1 MKQQN
6 KIPFLNQKFDPRTF
20 FTIFKK
26 NFWVIIIIGVVSVGV
41 GFAYYRYTLP
51 VFKATSI
58 LQIKNENKTNQIL
71 GINNVGMETDLA
83 PVIELIR
90 SHEFLKTVVAT
101 LPLEI
106 SYYRQ
111 GTFLSTELY
120 GSTPFEVK
128 YRLNNPV
135 ILDQNIICEFVDYKC
150 HLSYEI
156 NGEIYEY
163 RINPE
168 EWQSVF
174 GMEILIHFPTKKDM
188 EIELDAD
195 NKSQYYFTIN
205 DPNTVLYRI
214 SANLNIQVLNET
226 AGTILITYYDYNAS
240 KAADITNT
248 IAEKFIEFDGTKK
261 KESANNIINYID
273 QQMENVF
280 AQLNLTERDLHD
292 FRVQNNIKA
301 TNDNVLFNKANL
313 YTSKI
318 SELETKLLNID
329 FEIMTLEKIAI
340 KIKSEPELKTYEI
353 LAMLSGQQSE
363 TFLSEMINSL
373 QELLSRKEILLFDVT
388 ANNHKIKVIDEQI
401 QSKKDIIVD
410 FVNSTILRLG
420 EEKTEYAK
428 RINEIESQVFVDSS
442 YDEIEYARLMRLY
455 AINED
460 FYSQLIQTKA
470 ETMISQAGYV
480 SVNLILEKASVPAYP
495 DYPALRKVFMLSVI
509 IAFVISAM
517 FILLKYLLYNKIL
530 STVDI
535 SEYTDI
541 PVIGG
546 VPEAKL
552 DMSVSQ
558 VVVHKRP
565 KSMMAEAFR
574 SIRNNLD
581 FYPIKDKCR
590 VITVSSTI
598 AGEGKTFVGI
608 NIAAIYAMTGK
619 RVLIMDF
626 DLRKPRLD
634 KCFSVSNLKG
644 VSTILIKK
652 HNYEECLHN
661 SEIENLHFITSG
673 PLPPNPAELILGK
686 NLVNL
691 VDEVKKDFDVVI
703 IDTPP
708 VGIVTDALVTYRL
721 AHNPIYVM
729 RASISPKSFIS
740 NVDSFAQDS
749 KLDNLGIILNGIER
763 STSRYGY
770 GYKSGYG
777 YQYGY
782 RSYGYGYGYLTKI
795 HNSYYGEEVETKY
808 LIFNRLINR
817 IKKLKK

>member
-1 MKQQN
+1 MKQQT
-6 KIPFLNQKFDPRTF
+6 KVPFLNQKFDPRTF
-20 FTIFKK
+20 FTLFKR
-26 NFWVIIIIGVVSVGV
+26 NFWIVLIIGFVCVGA
-41 GFAYYRYTLP
+41 GLAYYRYTLP

-71 GINNVGMETDLA
+71 GINNVGLETDLA
-83 PVIELIR
+83 PVIELLR
-90 SHEFLKTVVAT
+90 SHEFLKTVVSS

-106 SYYRQ
+106 SYFRQ

-120 GSTPFEVK
+120 GSTPFEIK

-135 ILDQNIICEFVDYKC
+135 ILDQKILCEFVDLKC

-156 NGEIYEY
+156 NGELYEY

-168 EWQSVF
+168 EWQSIF

-188 EIELDAD
+188 ETELDSD
-195 NKSQYYFTIN
+195 NKSQYFFTIN
-205 DPNTVLYRI
+205 DPNTVLYSI
-214 SANLNIQVLNET
+214 SANLNVQILNET

-248 IAEKFIEFDGTKK
+248 IAEKFIQFDEDKK
-261 KESANNIINYID
+261 KESANNIITYID
-273 QQMENVF
+273 LQMENVF
-280 AQLNLTERDLHD
+280 SQLNSTEKDLHD
-292 FRVQNNIKA
+292 FRSINNIRSS
-301 TNDNVLFNKANL
+301 NDNILFNKANL
-313 YTSKI
+313 YTAKI
-318 SELETKLLNID
+318 SELETNLLNID
-329 FEIMTLEKIAI
+329 FEIMTLEKVAK
-340 KIKSEPELKTYEI
+340 KIKLEPELKTYEI

-363 TFLSEMINSL
+363 TFLSDMINSL
-373 QELLSRKEILLFDVT
+373 QELLSRKEVLLFDVT
-388 ANNHKIKVIDEQI
+388 NNNHKIKVIDEQI

-410 FVNSTILRLG
+410 FVNSTIIRLN
-420 EEKTEYAK
+420 EEKSEYVK
-428 RINEIESQVFVDSS
+428 RISEIESQVFVDSA
-442 YDEIEYARLMRLY
+442 YDEIEYARLLRLY
-455 AINED
+455 AINEE

-480 SVNLILEKASVPAYP
+480 SVNLILEKASVPGYP
-495 DYPALRKVFMLSVI
+495 DYPALRKVFMMSVI
-509 IAFVISAM
+509 IAFVLSAM
-517 FILLKYLLYNKIL
+517 FILLIYLLYNKIL

-535 SEYTDI
+535 SEYTEI

-552 DMSVSQ
+552 DMNVSQ

-590 VITVSSTI
+590 VVTISSTI
-598 AGEGKTFVGI
+598 AGEGKTFVGL

-619 RVLIMDF
+619 KVLIMDF

-644 VSTILIKK
+644 ISTILIQK
-652 HNYEECLHN
+652 HGYEECLHK
-661 SEIENLHFITSG
+661 SDIENLDFITSG

-691 VDEVKKDFDVVI
+691 VEEVKKAYDIVI

-721 AHNPIYVM
+721 AHNQLYVM
-729 RASISPKSFIS
+729 RAGISPKSFIT
-740 NVDSFAQDS
+740 NVDAFVQDT

-795 HNSYYGEEVETKY
+795 HNSYYGEEVEKKY
-808 LIFNRLINR
+808 LIFNRLIKK